1 MNKINELNTS
11 KFNVEPFA
19 CWPSTN
25 GDDEFEHHKWE
36 QNFMKLKQY
45 DITFDQQ
52 LVGCTIATK
61 IMIFNYEEEQ
71 ESTLE

>member
-1 MNKINELNTS
+1 
-11 KFNVEPFA
+11 
-19 CWPSTN
+19 
-25 GDDEFEHHKWE
+25 
-36 QNFMKLKQY
+36 MKLKQY